1 MCDKMKFYELSA
13 MQRRQYY
20 LKKGINFVDI
30 DATELD
36 RLDQLSENVV
46 SKITLPLGLVQE
58 LIVNEQTYCVP
69 MCTEE
74 PSVVA
79 AANHGAKFFNLAG
92 GTKCICQRQGIY
104 GQIICEIN
112 SQFNL
117 VMLQNKLPNIIDAV
131 NQKFDS
137 LIKHGGGLRK
147 IETFVKEDMLYL
159 RTLVDPADAMGANK
173 TNLILEDISQRLQ
186 KMTGISELLCA
197 ILSNYPSQ
205 FVQAK
210 VEIPLQ
216 LVGTHLATKIAKLSR
231 IGQVDPYRAVTNN
244 KGIMNG
250 VDAVLLA
257 SGNDY
262 RAVESACGVQASSDG
277 HYTSLSKW
285 QIAENKLIGCL
296 TLPLAIGVVGGSISA
311 RKDVQ
316 QSFSLLGKVNAQ
328 QLANIIASIG
338 LANNFA
344 ALYAI
349 TSRGINAGHMKLQ
362 ARNVVAQ
369 LEADHNQKKQVLN
382 QMIANQKFTL
392 TDAKQILELIRKQ
405 DN

>member
-1 MCDKMKFYELSA
+1 MKFYELSA

-117 VMLQNKLPNIIDAV
+117 VMLQNKLPNIIEAV

-186 KMTGISELLCA
+186 KMTGVSELICA

-262 RAVESACGVQASSDG
+262 RAVEAACGVQASIDG

-285 QIAENKLIGCL
+285 QIEENKLIGCL
-296 TLPLAIGVVGGSISA
+296 ILPLAIGVVGGSISA

-362 ARNVVAQ
+362 ARNIVAQ

-382 QMIANQKFTL
+382 HMIANQKFTL

>member
-1 MCDKMKFYELSA
+1 MKFYELSA

-20 LKKGINFVDI
+20 LNKGINFVDI

-117 VMLQNKLPNIIDAV
+117 VMLQNKLPNIIEAV

-186 KMTGISELLCA
+186 KMTGVSELICV

-262 RAVESACGVQASSDG
+262 RAVEAACGVQASIDG

-285 QIAENKLIGCL
+285 QIEGNKLIGCL

>member
-1 MCDKMKFYELSA
+1 MKFYELSA

-20 LKKGINFVDI
+20 LNKGINFVDI

-46 SKITLPLGLVQE
+46 SKITLPLGVVQE

-104 GQIICEIN
+104 GQIICEIT

-117 VMLQNKLPNIIDAV
+117 VMLQNKLPNIIEAV

-186 KMTGISELLCA
+186 KMTGVSELICA

-262 RAVESACGVQASSDG
+262 RAVEAACGVQASIDG

-285 QIAENKLIGCL
+285 QIEENKLIGCL

-349 TSRGINAGHMKLQ
+349 TSQGINAGHMKLQ

>member
-1 MCDKMKFYELSA
+1 MKFYELSA

-46 SKITLPLGLVQE
+46 SKITLPLGVVQE

-117 VMLQNKLPNIIDAV
+117 VMLQNKLPNIIEAV

-285 QIAENKLIGCL
+285 QIEENKLIGCL

-382 QMIANQKFTL
+382 HMIANQKFTL

>member
-1 MCDKMKFYELSA
+1 ELSS

-20 LKKGINFVDI
+20 LNKGINFVDI

-46 SKITLPLGLVQE
+46 SKITLPLGVVQE

-104 GQIICEIN
+104 GQIICEVN

-117 VMLQNKLPNIIDAV
+117 VMLQNKLPNIIEAV

-285 QIAENKLIGCL
+285 QIEENKLIGCL

>member
-1 MCDKMKFYELSA
+1 MKFYELSS

-20 LKKGINFVDI
+20 LNKGINFVDI

-46 SKITLPLGLVQE
+46 SKITLPLGVVQE

-117 VMLQNKLPNIIDAV
+117 VMLQNKLPNIIEAV

-186 KMTGISELLCA
+186 KMTGVSELLCA

-262 RAVESACGVQASSDG
+262 RAVETACGVQASIDG

-285 QIAENKLIGCL
+285 QIEENKLIGCL

-362 ARNVVAQ
+362 ARNIVAQ

-382 QMIANQKFTL
+382 HMIANQKFTL

>member
-1 MCDKMKFYELSA
+1 MKFYELSA

-20 LKKGINFVDI
+20 LNKGINFVDI

-46 SKITLPLGLVQE
+46 SKITLPLGVVQE

-104 GQIICEIN
+104 GQIICEVN

-117 VMLQNKLPNIIDAV
+117 VMLQNKLPNIIEAV

-262 RAVESACGVQASSDG
+262 RAVEAACGVQASIDG

-285 QIAENKLIGCL
+285 QIEGNKLIGCL

-382 QMIANQKFTL
+382 HMIANQKFTL

>member
-1 MCDKMKFYELSA
+1 MKFYELSA

-20 LKKGINFVDI
+20 LNKGINFVDI

-36 RLDQLSENVV
+36 GLDQLSENVV
-46 SKITLPLGLVQE
+46 SKITLPLGVVQE

-117 VMLQNKLPNIIDAV
+117 VMLQNKLPNIIEAV

-285 QIAENKLIGCL
+285 QIEENKLIGCL

-349 TSRGINAGHMKLQ
+349 TSQGINAGHMKLQ

>member
-1 MCDKMKFYELSA
+1 MKFYELSA

-117 VMLQNKLPNIIDAV
+117 VMLQNKLPNIIEAV

-186 KMTGISELLCA
+186 KMTGVSELICA

-262 RAVESACGVQASSDG
+262 RAVEAACGVQASIDG

-285 QIAENKLIGCL
+285 QIEENKLIGCL

-362 ARNVVAQ
+362 ARNIVAQ
-369 LEADHNQKKQVLN
+369 LEADHNQKKQVLSH
-382 QMIANQKFTL
+382 MIANQKFTL

>member
-1 MCDKMKFYELSA
+1 MKFYELSA

-20 LKKGINFVDI
+20 LNKGINFVDI

-46 SKITLPLGLVQE
+46 SKITLPLGVVQE

-117 VMLQNKLPNIIDAV
+117 VMLQNKLPNIIEAV

-250 VDAVLLA
+250 LDAVLLA

-285 QIAENKLIGCL
+285 QIEENKLIGCL

-382 QMIANQKFTL
+382 HMIANQKFTL

>member
-1 MCDKMKFYELSA
+1 MKFYELSA

-20 LKKGINFVDI
+20 LNKGINFVDI

-46 SKITLPLGLVQE
+46 SKITLPLGVVQE

-92 GTKCICQRQGIY
+92 GTRCICQRQGIY

-117 VMLQNKLPNIIDAV
+117 VMLQNKLPNIIEAV

-262 RAVESACGVQASSDG
+262 RAVESACGVQASIDG

-285 QIAENKLIGCL
+285 QIEENKLIGCL

>member
-1 MCDKMKFYELSA
+1 MKFYELSA

-20 LKKGINFVDI
+20 LNKGINFVDI

-186 KMTGISELLCA
+186 KMTGVSELLCA

-285 QIAENKLIGCL
+285 QIEENKLIGCL
-296 TLPLAIGVVGGSISA
+296 TLPLAIGVVGGSIYA

>member
-1 MCDKMKFYELSA
+1 MKFYELSA

-20 LKKGINFVDI
+20 LNKGINFVDI

-46 SKITLPLGLVQE
+46 SKITLPLGVVQE

-104 GQIICEIN
+104 GQIICEIT

-117 VMLQNKLPNIIDAV
+117 VMLQNKLPNIIEAV

-186 KMTGISELLCA
+186 KMTGVSELICA

-262 RAVESACGVQASSDG
+262 RAVEAACGVQASIDG

-285 QIAENKLIGCL
+285 QIEGNKLIGCL

>member
-1 MCDKMKFYELSA
+1 MKFYELSA

-117 VMLQNKLPNIIDAV
+117 VMLQNKLPNIIEAV

-186 KMTGISELLCA
+186 KMTGVSELICA

-262 RAVESACGVQASSDG
+262 RAVEAACGVQASIDG

-285 QIAENKLIGCL
+285 QIEENKLIGCL

-362 ARNVVAQ
+362 ARNIVAQ
-369 LEADHNQKKQVLN
+369 LEADHNQKKPVLN
-382 QMIANQKFTL
+382 HMIANQKFTL

>member
-1 MCDKMKFYELSA
+1 MKFYELSA

-20 LKKGINFVDI
+20 LNKGINFVDI

-46 SKITLPLGLVQE
+46 SKITLPLGVVQE

-117 VMLQNKLPNIIDAV
+117 VMLQNKLPNIIEAV

-285 QIAENKLIGCL
+285 QIEENKLIGCL

>member
-1 MCDKMKFYELSA
+1 MKFYELSA

-20 LKKGINFVDI
+20 LNKGINFVDI

-46 SKITLPLGLVQE
+46 SKITLPLGVVQE

-117 VMLQNKLPNIIDAV
+117 VMLQNKLPNIIEAV

-262 RAVESACGVQASSDG
+262 RAVESACGVQASIDG

-285 QIAENKLIGCL
+285 QIEENKLIGCL

>member
-1 MCDKMKFYELSA
+1 MKFYELSA

-20 LKKGINFVDI
+20 LNKRINFVDI

-46 SKITLPLGLVQE
+46 SKITLPLGVVQE

-117 VMLQNKLPNIIDAV
+117 VMLKNKLPNIIEAV

-262 RAVESACGVQASSDG
+262 RAVESACGVQASIDG

-285 QIAENKLIGCL
+285 QIEENKLIGCL

-349 TSRGINAGHMKLQ
+349 TSQGINSGHMKLQ

>member
-1 MCDKMKFYELSA
+1 MKFYELSS

-20 LKKGINFVDI
+20 LNKGINFVDI

-36 RLDQLSENVV
+36 GLDQLSENVV
-46 SKITLPLGLVQE
+46 SKITLPLGVVQE

-117 VMLQNKLPNIIDAV
+117 VMLQNKLPNIIEAV

-186 KMTGISELLCA
+186 KMTGVSELLCA

-262 RAVESACGVQASSDG
+262 RAVETACGVQASIDG

-285 QIAENKLIGCL
+285 QIEENKLIGCL

-349 TSRGINAGHMKLQ
+349 TSQGINAGHMKLQ

-369 LEADHNQKKQVLN
+369 LEADNNQKKQVLN

>member
-1 MCDKMKFYELSA
+1 MKFYELSA

-20 LKKGINFVDI
+20 LNKGINFVDI

-46 SKITLPLGLVQE
+46 SKITLPLGVVQE

-117 VMLQNKLPNIIDAV
+117 VMLQNKLPNIIEAV

-186 KMTGISELLCA
+186 KMTGVSELICA

-262 RAVESACGVQASSDG
+262 RAVESACGVQASIDG

-285 QIAENKLIGCL
+285 QIEENKLIGCL

-349 TSRGINAGHMKLQ
+349 TSQGINAGHMKLQ

-369 LEADHNQKKQVLN
+369 LEADNNQKKQVLN

>member
-1 MCDKMKFYELSA
+1 MKFYELSS

-20 LKKGINFVDI
+20 LNKGINFVDI

-46 SKITLPLGLVQE
+46 SKITLPLGVVQE

-117 VMLQNKLPNIIDAV
+117 VMLQNKLPNIIEAV

-186 KMTGISELLCA
+186 KMTGVSELICA

-262 RAVESACGVQASSDG
+262 RAVETACGVQASIDG

-285 QIAENKLIGCL
+285 QIEENKLIGCL

>member
-1 MCDKMKFYELSA
+1 MKFYELSA

-20 LKKGINFVDI
+20 LNKGINFVDI

-46 SKITLPLGLVQE
+46 SKITLPLGVVQE

-104 GQIICEIN
+104 GQIICEVN

-117 VMLQNKLPNIIDAV
+117 VMLQNKLPNIIEAV

-159 RTLVDPADAMGANK
+159 RTLVDPVDAMGANK

-262 RAVESACGVQASSDG
+262 RAVETACGVQASIDG

-285 QIAENKLIGCL
+285 QIEENKLIGCL

>member
-1 MCDKMKFYELSA
+1 MKFYELSA

-20 LKKGINFVDI
+20 LNKGINFVDI

-46 SKITLPLGLVQE
+46 SKITLPLGVVQE

-117 VMLQNKLPNIIDAV
+117 VMLQNKLPNIIEAV

-285 QIAENKLIGCL
+285 QIQIEENKLIGCL

-382 QMIANQKFTL
+382 HMIANQKFTL

>member
-1 MCDKMKFYELSA
+1 MKFYELSA

-104 GQIICEIN
+104 GQIICEIT

-117 VMLQNKLPNIIDAV
+117 GMLQNKLPNIIEAV

-186 KMTGISELLCA
+186 KMTGVSELICA

-262 RAVESACGVQASSDG
+262 RAVEAACGVQASIDG

-285 QIAENKLIGCL
+285 QIEGNKLIGCL

-382 QMIANQKFTL
+382 HMIANQKFTL

>member
-1 MCDKMKFYELSA
+1 MKFYELSA

-20 LKKGINFVDI
+20 LNKGINFVDI

-117 VMLQNKLPNIIDAV
+117 VMLQNKLPNIIEAV

-186 KMTGISELLCA
+186 KMTGVSELICA

-285 QIAENKLIGCL
+285 QIEENKLIGCL

-369 LEADHNQKKQVLN
+369 LEADNNQKKQVLN

>member
-1 MCDKMKFYELSA
+1 MKFYELSA

-20 LKKGINFVDI
+20 LNKGINFVDI

-46 SKITLPLGLVQE
+46 SKITLPLGVVQE

-104 GQIICEIN
+104 GQIICEVN

-117 VMLQNKLPNIIDAV
+117 VMLQNKLPNIIEAV

-262 RAVESACGVQASSDG
+262 RAVETACGVPASIDG

-285 QIAENKLIGCL
+285 QIEENKLIGCL

>member
-1 MCDKMKFYELSA
+1 MKFYELSA

-20 LKKGINFVDI
+20 LNKGINFVDI

-36 RLDQLSENVV
+36 GLDQLSENVV
-46 SKITLPLGLVQE
+46 SKITLPLGVVQE

-117 VMLQNKLPNIIDAV
+117 VMLQNKLPNIIEAV

-262 RAVESACGVQASSDG
+262 RAVETACGVQASIDG

-285 QIAENKLIGCL
+285 QIEENKLIGCL

-382 QMIANQKFTL
+382 HMIANQKFTL

>member
-1 MCDKMKFYELSA
+1 MKFYELSA

-20 LKKGINFVDI
+20 LNKGINFVDI

-117 VMLQNKLPNIIDAV
+117 GMLQNKLPNIIEAV

-285 QIAENKLIGCL
+285 QIEENKLIGCL

>member
-1 MCDKMKFYELSA
+1 MKFYELSA

-46 SKITLPLGLVQE
+46 SKITLPLGVVQE

-117 VMLQNKLPNIIDAV
+117 VMLQNKLPNIIEAV

-285 QIAENKLIGCL
+285 QIEENKLIGCL

-362 ARNVVAQ
+362 ARNIVAQ

>member
-1 MCDKMKFYELSA
+1 MKFYELSS

-20 LKKGINFVDI
+20 LNKGINFVDI

-46 SKITLPLGLVQE
+46 SKITLPLGVVQE

-117 VMLQNKLPNIIDAV
+117 VMLQNKLPNIIEAV

-186 KMTGISELLCA
+186 KMTGVSELICA

-262 RAVESACGVQASSDG
+262 RAVETACGVQASIDG

-285 QIAENKLIGCL
+285 QIEENKLIGCL

-349 TSRGINAGHMKLQ
+349 TSQGINAGHMKLQ

-369 LEADHNQKKQVLN
+369 LEADNNQKKQVLN

>member
-1 MCDKMKFYELSA
+1 MKFYELSA

-20 LKKGINFVDI
+20 LNKGINFVDI

-46 SKITLPLGLVQE
+46 SKITLPLGVVQE

-117 VMLQNKLPNIIDAV
+117 VMLQNKLPNIIEAV

-262 RAVESACGVQASSDG
+262 RAVESACGVQASIDG

-285 QIAENKLIGCL
+285 QIEENKLIGCL

-369 LEADHNQKKQVLN
+369 LEADNNQKKQVLN

>member
-1 MCDKMKFYELSA
+1 MKFYELSA

-20 LKKGINFVDI
+20 LNKGINFVDI

-46 SKITLPLGLVQE
+46 SKITLPLGVVQE

-117 VMLQNKLPNIIDAV
+117 VMLQNKLPNIIEAV

-262 RAVESACGVQASSDG
+262 RAVETACGVQASIDG

-285 QIAENKLIGCL
+285 QIEENKLIGCL

-349 TSRGINAGHMKLQ
+349 TSQGINAGHMKLQ

>member
-1 MCDKMKFYELSA
+1 MKFYELSA

-20 LKKGINFVDI
+20 LNKGINFVDI

-46 SKITLPLGLVQE
+46 SKITLPLGVVQE

-104 GQIICEIN
+104 GQIICEIT

-117 VMLQNKLPNIIDAV
+117 GMLQNKLPNIIEAV

-262 RAVESACGVQASSDG
+262 RAVEAACGVQASIDG

-285 QIAENKLIGCL
+285 QIEENKLIGCL

-362 ARNVVAQ
+362 ARNIVAQ

-382 QMIANQKFTL
+382 HMIANQKFTL

>member
-1 MCDKMKFYELSA
+1 MKFYELSA

-20 LKKGINFVDI
+20 LNKGINFVDI

-46 SKITLPLGLVQE
+46 SKITLPLGVVQE

-104 GQIICEIN
+104 GQIICEVN

-117 VMLQNKLPNIIDAV
+117 VMLQNKLPNIIEAV

-262 RAVESACGVQASSDG
+262 RAVETACGVQASIDG

-285 QIAENKLIGCL
+285 QIEENKLIGCL

-362 ARNVVAQ
+362 ARNIVAQ

-382 QMIANQKFTL
+382 HMIANQKFTL

>member
-1 MCDKMKFYELSA
+1 MKFYELSA

-20 LKKGINFVDI
+20 LNKGINFVDI

-46 SKITLPLGLVQE
+46 SKITLPLGVVQE

-104 GQIICEIN
+104 GQIICEIT

-117 VMLQNKLPNIIDAV
+117 VMLQNKLPNIIEAV

-262 RAVESACGVQASSDG
+262 RAVEAACGVQASIDG

-285 QIAENKLIGCL
+285 QIEGNKLIGCL

-369 LEADHNQKKQVLN
+369 LEADNNQKKQVLN

>member
-1 MCDKMKFYELSA
+1 MKFYELSA

-20 LKKGINFVDI
+20 LNKGINFVDI

-46 SKITLPLGLVQE
+46 SKITLPLGVVQE

-104 GQIICEIN
+104 GQIICEVN

-117 VMLQNKLPNIIDAV
+117 VMLQNKLPNIIEAV

-262 RAVESACGVQASSDG
+262 RAVEAACGVQASIDG

-285 QIAENKLIGCL
+285 QIEENKLIGCL

>member
-1 MCDKMKFYELSA
+1 MKFYELSA

-20 LKKGINFVDI
+20 LNKGINFVDI

-46 SKITLPLGLVQE
+46 SKITLPLGVVQE

-104 GQIICEIN
+104 GQIICEVN

-117 VMLQNKLPNIIDAV
+117 VMLQNKLPNIIEAV

-186 KMTGISELLCA
+186 KMTGVSELICA

-285 QIAENKLIGCL
+285 QIEENKLIGCL

>member
-1 MCDKMKFYELSA
+1 MKFYELSA

-20 LKKGINFVDI
+20 LNKGINFVDI

-46 SKITLPLGLVQE
+46 SKITLPLGVVQE

-92 GTKCICQRQGIY
+92 GTRCICQRQGIY

-117 VMLQNKLPNIIDAV
+117 VMLQNKLPNIIEAV

-210 VEIPLQ
+210 VEILQ

-262 RAVESACGVQASSDG
+262 RAVEAACGVQASIDG

-285 QIAENKLIGCL
+285 QIEENKLIGCL

-362 ARNVVAQ
+362 ARNIVAQ

-382 QMIANQKFTL
+382 HMIANQKFTL

>member
-1 MCDKMKFYELSA
+1 MKFYELSA

-46 SKITLPLGLVQE
+46 SKITLPLGVVQE

-104 GQIICEIN
+104 GQIICEIT

-117 VMLQNKLPNIIDAV
+117 VMLQNKLPNIIEAV

-186 KMTGISELLCA
+186 KMTGVSELICA

-262 RAVESACGVQASSDG
+262 RAVEAACGVQASIDG

-285 QIAENKLIGCL
+285 QIEGNKLIGCL

-362 ARNVVAQ
+362 ARNIVAQ

-382 QMIANQKFTL
+382 HMIANQKFTL

>member
-1 MCDKMKFYELSA
+1 MKFYELSA

-20 LKKGINFVDI
+20 LNKGINFVDI

-46 SKITLPLGLVQE
+46 SKITLPLGVVQE

-117 VMLQNKLPNIIDAV
+117 VMLQNKLPNIIEAV

-186 KMTGISELLCA
+186 KMTGVSELLCA

-262 RAVESACGVQASSDG
+262 RAVETACGVQASIDG

-285 QIAENKLIGCL
+285 QIEENKLIGCL

-349 TSRGINAGHMKLQ
+349 TSQGINAGHMKLQ

>member
-1 MCDKMKFYELSA
+1 MKFYELSA

-117 VMLQNKLPNIIDAV
+117 VMLQNKLPNIIEAV

-186 KMTGISELLCA
+186 KMTGVSELICA

-285 QIAENKLIGCL
+285 QIEENKLIGCL